1 MSDVVMPLAKIY
13 RSIGS
18 SLELLDDI
26 ANHKKLG
33 SLIMGEILNCKK
45 LPAKAADLEKIMLD
59 TAKILDVTVVQSTFH
74 EFNPFGLSGVLV
86 LAESHFS
93 IHTWPEY
100 NTAAIDLFSCK
111 EIHPEKAIKH
121 LQKSFDAESVEWI
134 NFPRGLGIKP

>member
-1 MSDVVMPLAKIY
+1 MSEVIIPLAKVY

-33 SLIMGEILNCKK
+33 SLVMGELLNCKK
-45 LPAKAADLEKIMLD
+45 LPTKAAELEKIMLHI
-59 TAKILDVTVVQSTFH
+59 AKILEVTVVQSTFH
-74 EFNPFGLSGVLV
+74 EFSPYGLSGVLV

-100 NTAAIDLFSCK
+100 NAAAVDLFSCK
-111 EIHPEKAIKH
+111 EIHPEKAIDYLK
-121 LQKSFDAESVEWI
+121 KSFDAESIEWV